1 MHDRERHAPAAMAQ
15 AQTLG
20 GSAAGHSQLVLVDHP
35 GRHKGDRQAV
45 GQIEHRHRAGFP
57 PARRGRENECRAAAA
72 EAPGGTFAARRH
84 TAGCALN
91 ATRPRP
97 AARPVAAP
105 ASATPPSRGSLPVQ
119 LVAPRTRAAPMAAKA
134 PMTPARGTP
143 GASGELLRTPGS
155 AGASPDASQLV
166 ERLQVLKSRLSTMT
180 KTLEQSV
187 AAASPLR
194 GKANEEILYSTPKLV
209 AQMLDGP
216 IGQEA
221 SLVLAPGA
229 PAPAGT
235 TVTEVRFTLAAS
247 SEEEMEA
254 LVELLQLREAQEGA
268 AREGPAVVS
277 RSALRGRRLG
287 AVRAGSCLTRPDV
300 RWRAGRRWRRQD
312 VRLRCLATDSHPSLR
327 QKQHSVSSIRPA
339 AACAAPRRSSV
350 AAAFRL
356 PTPTRAPPARRGKKR
371 GCGNPGSAR

>member
-1 MHDRERHAPAAMAQ
+1 MPDFPLRDEGVR
-15 AQTLG
+15 TN
-20 GSAAGHSQLVLVDHP
+20 AGRPLP
-35 GRHKGDRQAV
+35 KRQA
-45 GQIEHRHRAGFP
+45 GLSP
-57 PARRGRENECRAAAA
+57 PA
-72 EAPGGTFAARRH
+72 GT
-84 TAGCALN
+84 
-91 ATRPRP
+91 RP
-97 AARPVAAP
+97 AAHSTPHAPDLLRAPLLPPRPPRHRLV
-105 ASATPPSRGSLPVQ
+105 GSLPV
-119 LVAPRTRAAPMAAKA
+119 VAPRTRAAPMAANVVV
-134 PMTPARGTP
+134 TPARGTP

-155 AGASPDASQLV
+155 AGAAASPDASQLV

>member
-1 MHDRERHAPAAMAQ
+1 
-15 AQTLG
+15 
-20 GSAAGHSQLVLVDHP
+20 
-35 GRHKGDRQAV
+35 
-45 GQIEHRHRAGFP
+45 
-57 PARRGRENECRAAAA
+57 
-72 EAPGGTFAARRH
+72 
-84 TAGCALN
+84 
-91 ATRPRP
+91 
-97 AARPVAAP
+97 
-105 ASATPPSRGSLPVQ
+105 
-119 LVAPRTRAAPMAAKA
+119 MAANVA
-134 PMTPARGTP
+134 NVTPARGTP

-155 AGASPDASQLV
+155 AASPDASQLV

-254 LVELLQLREAQEGA
+254 LVELLQLREAQEGE